1 MKRHPGILSI
11 VITTALVAACGG
23 GGLKRDES
31 GAVVSGG
38 SVSVFEVQVGDCSSA
53 ELKEETVSVAVVPCI
68 EPHSHEAYFV
78 TEHPDGPYPGAT
90 ALEVFAEQQ
99 CVGAFAD
106 YVGTEVAESRFYFTY
121 LFPSVSTWNDK
132 QDRQVVC
139 FVVSRDELITGS
151 LKGAAA

>member
-1 MKRHPGILSI
+1 MNTRI
-11 VITTALVAACGG
+11 ALLPVLVLLAACGG
-23 GGLKRDES
+23 GGLTRDES
-31 GAVVSGG
+31 GAVTSGG
-38 SVSVFEVQVGDCSSA
+38 SVSAFEVQVGDCSNA
-53 ELKEETVSVAVVPCI
+53 ELEEETTTIALVPCV
-68 EPHSHEAYFV
+68 EPHSHEAYF
-78 TEHPDGPYPGAT
+78 TAEHPDGPYPGAT

-106 YVGTEVAESRFYFTY
+106 YMGIEVAESRFYFTY

-139 FVVSRDELITGS
+139 FVVSRDELVTGS